1 MKNCQPILICM
12 LAALSFSAH
21 GVGPENNSLE
31 NNSPENNRPE
41 NSRPENSGPEKNRA
55 VMKGNSR
62 AVLSGNRAFA
72 EENGVYQAHGI
83 LRAINRATLSSELG
97 AQVLQIPF
105 REGMAF
111 KKGDLLVGF
120 NCDRPRAEADAANEE
135 VKVKKNAWDTNIE
148 LDKFQS
154 VGRYDLLTS
163 QAEYNQAV
171 AKARGLAIQISYC
184 DIRAPFSG
192 VVQELKVSPFEA
204 VSVSQPLI
212 TIVDP
217 SALELNVIVPSSWL
231 NWLKADI
238 PIQFMVDET
247 QSVYQGHVTQVLPQI
262 DAVSKT
268 VKIIG
273 KLDTDSLGPNVFGPG
288 MSGSVMFKQ
297 PVIAKQSVISKPSVI
312 SKLQGDGDE

>member
-1 MKNCQPILICM
+1 MKNCRLVIILVI
-12 LAALSFSAH
+12 AALSFSAH
-21 GVGPENNSLE
+21 GAGPENNAS
-31 NNSPENNRPE
+31 
-41 NSRPENSGPEKNRA
+41 EKNGA

-120 NCDRPRAEADAANEE
+120 NCARPRAEADAANEE

-184 DIRAPFSG
+184 EIRAPFAG
-192 VVQELKVSPFEA
+192 VVQELKVSPYEA
-204 VSVSQPLI
+204 VSVSQPLM

-238 PIQFMVDET
+238 PLQFMVDET
-247 QSVYQGHVTQVLPQI
+247 QSAYQGHVTQVLPQI

-273 KLDTDSLGPNVFGPG
+273 QLDADALNHQVFGPG
-288 MSGSVMFKQ
+288 MSGSVIFKQ
-297 PVIAKQSVISKPSVI
+297 SAVLKQSDVLKQPNALKP
-312 SKLQGDGDE
+312 QGDGHE